1 MEDNINNIFENE
13 EEIISKNI
21 INELKKKEFIK
32 NVESY
37 KISRNSNENLTI
49 YVKIIVNI
57 DKYKVSIISILD
69 EEINNKIKMKK
80 EENIKLFNY
89 KDIVIDLDID
99 KKLEENLNI

>member
-13 EEIISKNI
+13 DEIISKNI